1 MPPISGGVLDILGRI
16 MKQPTEG
23 WKSLFK
29 GRLMA
34 SLVHYF
40 QLYLKVSL
48 SELGQRATWLYEVL
62 WGITQ
67 PAVESLLN
75 DMFGLYDDTIPLM
88 HLESVAPNLI
98 TLVASHVIAGVLL
111 SPLEIIRTR
120 FAILQGF
127 TVGVYVFSNDI
138 RIR

>member
-1 MPPISGGVLDILGRI
+1 M
-16 MKQPTEG
+16 
-23 WKSLFK
+23 
-29 GRLMA
+29 
-34 SLVHYF
+34 
-40 QLYLKVSL
+40 
-48 SELGQRATWLYEVL
+48 L
-62 WGITQ
+62 WGLTQ

-120 FAILQGF
+120 FVCDHVRIELGSSNR
-127 TVGVYVFSNDI
+127 FST
-138 RIR
+138 